1 MTRAIQHL
9 FIAFLIGL
17 ILCPPQMALAG
28 GITPDAAAPA
38 AHQASMDAAQNGVPV
53 VNIVAPNG
61 SGMSHNMFTDFNVGA
76 QGVIINNGIA
86 PGVSQLGGALAQNPN
101 FSGQAASTILNEVTG
116 AGRSSIQGY
125 TEIFGQSANYILAN
139 PNGISINGGGFI
151 NTPRATLTTGVPQY
165 SGGAFQGVDV
175 RGGDV
180 LVEGAG
186 VNADN
191 IDAFAIVTRAA
202 QINAA
207 IYAKK
212 LSITTGQNRLNP
224 ATGATAPL
232 APDGSAAPS
241 VAIDSAA
248 LGGMYAGRITL
259 IGTEAGVGVN
269 TLGPVQATE
278 RLEMT
283 VDGKIQIKGTASSG
297 QDLALTSTT
306 GEVEVSG
313 KVRAAGTAT
322 LTGQT
327 VTVAKADPAD
337 AAIVSAAR
345 AVVNAG
351 ALNNDHLIA
360 GDAETT
366 VAATTV
372 TNTGTIYSGGT
383 ALFRIGDT
391 LYNNRGV
398 ILSKGDM
405 VLEGSA
411 AGQKMLVLQN
421 DSGSIE
427 SLDGGLVFRAGTF
440 NNNNSQFAL
449 VEGATELS
457 YSEGGYWYHGDE
469 GDECYSL
476 FLQYIG
482 TPRVGVANNAH
493 HIPKE
498 YFAAIGLDASRNV
511 FTRDE
516 LVAAIAETDRKLAE
530 DPNYLDADGQGK
542 LAYGRMVAASG
553 RYYIITGGGSG
564 VVYAATTADDSAT
577 GQELGSSV
585 AAQGDVV
592 IEADDARNVVSKI
605 TSAAGDIVINA
616 NTFANVGKD
625 IYRRTTIKWGR
636 GIFQNHSS
644 PSVIPLGGGTEVLL
658 ASIDYAYGTLDAGN
672 RVIISSGAVAN
683 GVTERG
689 GILSP
694 PDPSSQQQ
702 KVADVTTLTGGLPSN
717 GLFQASTN
725 PAHNYLI
732 ETNPA
737 LANLD
742 TFYGSDYALTRM
754 GFDPNAEANKRLGDA
769 FYETRQAGA
778 QIAEL
783 TGRRFLNEGVTS
795 DAEQFLAL
803 MNNAVQAHS
812 DLGLSVGMAL
822 TAEQVAAL
830 ASDIVW
836 FEYREVEGR
845 QVLVPVVYLCSASLG
860 AIAQGGSVIA
870 AGEVRIDTAGDTANA
885 GLIASRGQV
894 TITAD
899 NFFNNQGTV
908 SGQAVA
914 VTATDSIRN
923 TGGDISGTDVALK
936 AGNDVVIAADT
947 ITRSNSD
954 TTYTQIAR
962 AGKVSASGDLS
973 VEAGRDIGILG
984 AAVEAGGDAT
994 LKADGNVAV
1003 STMETTFSHSA
1014 SGSDFDTR
1022 TDMAFNGKS
1031 TVTTG
1036 GTLHI
1041 EAGQD
1046 AAIHGSELESGG
1058 DTTLKAGGDV
1068 TITAATDSVDFH
1080 SHSEGSSGGFFGG
1093 KKSTTIDVAQQ
1104 ATVASLIHSGG
1115 SVTVEAGTAGSGD
1128 AVLHGSRIRAEG
1140 DVALKAEGNVQVT
1153 PNQVENYTN
1162 FQEERSGFMGT
1173 QSSAQDEARTV
1184 TNDRP
1189 EIEAGGKVALDAEQD
1204 VILQSARITSGDE
1217 TEITAREGQV
1227 AMLVSKD
1234 SEYRRKVSSDMGFFS
1249 WSSKDEGSTDETVQH
1264 TEINAAKG
1272 LTITTAE
1279 GVVVEYKETGNVK
1292 EDIAQLAQAPGLE
1305 WMAEIANR
1313 DDVDWQAVQEVHD
1326 QWNESDSGVGGP
1338 GVSLVALAVAVAL
1351 TWTGAGSAFASWAMG
1366 VETGTGAAVGSVGA
1380 TATAGSV
1387 GGAAGAGVAAGATSA
1402 AAGAT
1407 GAAALEGTELAIHT
1421 AIAAGFNSLVTQA
1434 AIQLVGNGGDV
1445 GAAMKALVSID
1456 TVRSLAT
1463 TMLTAGLTQG
1473 ALDVAGVAEEPAL
1486 LSQAESMEDAT
1497 KILNAELLRTAIRT
1511 GIGAGV
1517 ETAVNGGNLDENA
1530 ITSLKVAA
1538 AASIG
1543 SQGAKAIGTAFEK
1556 GQIDVG
1562 VKYIAHAALG
1572 GVLGEITSEDAASGA
1587 MGAVVGEFTGEMLK
1601 AEIEEA
1607 VLAREITPAQALKW
1621 TDAGVDLSKLAAGLV
1636 AAGVGANV
1644 DVAADAG
1651 GNAAK
1656 NNVFFILGAAIIGL
1670 ATLSEAQL
1678 ALLATAAGAVLWASY
1693 KAWLASGGPEKASAW
1708 LQQQLDSMSLP
1719 DEQKQQLAGTPGS
1732 TATDF
1737 ETGLDGS
1744 PAETNHNDE
1753 PTVTTPVGQ
1762 NNVGSLPASEDQS
1775 GQVDSGGVIAQ
1786 VGQYKPVPDEYKTT
1800 GGLPGIKD
1808 AEYIGKQ
1815 NGRFTW
1821 ATKNKVYEWD
1831 SQHGKLE
1838 TYNKGNKEHLGE
1850 TDPKTG
1856 LLDGT
1861 KKDNSRKLGK

>member
-689 GILSP
+689 GIHMP
-694 PDPSSQQQ
+694 PDPSAQQQ
-702 KVADVTTLTGGLPSN
+702 KVADVTTLTDGLPSN

-836 FEYREVEGR
+836 FEYREVEGQ

-860 AIAQGGSVIA
+860 KIAQGGSVIA
-870 AGEVRIDTAGDTANA
+870 AGEVRIDTTGDTANA

-962 AGKVSASGDLS
+962 AGKVSATGDLT

-1022 TDMAFNGKS
+1022 TDMAFNKRS

-1093 KKSTTIDVAQQ
+1093 KKSTTIDVTQQ
-1104 ATVASLIHSGG
+1104 VTVASLIHSGG

-1128 AVLHGSRIRAEG
+1128 AVLHGSRIRADG

-1153 PNQVENYTN
+1153 PNPVENYTN

-1173 QSSAQDEARTV
+1173 QSSAQDEARSV

-1189 EIEAGGKVALDAEQD
+1189 EIEAGGKVALDAKQD

-1234 SEYRRKVSSDMGFFS
+1234 SEYKRTVKTDMGFLT
-1249 WSSKDEGSTDETVQH
+1249 WSSSDKGSVDETVLH
-1264 TEINAAKG
+1264 TLIDAGKG
-1272 LTITTAE
+1272 LTITTPE
-1279 GVVVEYKETGNVK
+1279 GVVVEFKESTGDVRKDAALLANV
-1292 EDIAQLAQAPGLE
+1292 EGLE
-1305 WMAEIANR
+1305 WMGDLLAR
-1313 DDVDWQAVQEVHD
+1313 DDVDWQAVQEIHD
-1326 QWNESDSGVGGP
+1326 QWSKSDGGLGPGGMLIISIIASAVTAGAASSLALAATGLEVATVNGTTTLVMAGTNTVASSMQMALYTAISAGVTSLSAQLATSLGDAAAGGDLGKNLTGIASIDGLRSLAANMIIAGTISTYESDFAGMGAPGEVLAKTAVKTLTNTIIGGDDLEQSFRTALGSTLANHVTSAFKSYAKGEITSKELNRAVNIIISGAAG
-1338 GVSLVALAVAVAL
+1338 
-1351 TWTGAGSAFASWAMG
+1351 GAGSA
-1366 VETGTGAAVGSVGA
+1366 
-1380 TATAGSV
+1380 
-1387 GGAAGAGVAAGATSA
+1387 
-1402 AAGAT
+1402 
-1407 GAAALEGTELAIHT
+1407 
-1421 AIAAGFNSLVTQA
+1421 IA
-1434 AIQLVGNGGDV
+1434 GGDPV
-1445 GAAMKALVSID
+1445 
-1456 TVRSLAT
+1456 
-1463 TMLTAGLTQG
+1463 QG
-1473 ALDVAGVAEEPAL
+1473 ALSSIIAELAEEIKAPELSDEQKAKDGPKAKISQYVYGEGEVPEGYKQMTDDDL
-1486 LSQAESMEDAT
+1486 LAKGIDPTIMVDEKSGFHSELFYNSET
-1497 KILNAELLRTAIRT
+1497 KEYVVAYRGTEITSGSDLNADAVQAFGYVGAQYENVKAQLQKLSLLVKSEGATLTAT
-1511 GIGAGV
+1511 GHSL
-1517 ETAVNGGNLDENA
+1517 GGGL
-1530 ITSLKVAA
+1530 TLAA
-1538 AASIG
+1538 AA
-1543 SQGAKAIGTAFEK
+1543 
-1556 GQIDVG
+1556 
-1562 VKYIAHAALG
+1562 
-1572 GVLGEITSEDAASGA
+1572 
-1587 MGAVVGEFTGEMLK
+1587 TGLVN
-1601 AEIEEA
+1601 EA
-1607 VLAREITPAQALKW
+1607 VAFNP
-1621 TDAGVDLSKLAAGLV
+1621 AGLHDNTIEAMKNDDESV
-1636 AAGVGANV
+1636 KEIKANMNKIATSYISRGDLLNNLQDLFSFIV
-1644 DVAADAG
+1644 PTPL
-1651 GNAAK
+1651 GNR
-1656 NNVFFILGAAIIGL
+1656 VVVEGSGIHFM
-1670 ATLSEAQL
+1670 SDMVEAFN
-1678 ALLATAAGAVLWASY
+1678 
-1693 KAWLASGGPEKASAW
+1693 E
-1708 LQQQLDSMSLP
+1708 
-1719 DEQKQQLAGTPGS
+1719 
-1732 TATDF
+1732 
-1737 ETGLDGS
+1737 
-1744 PAETNHNDE
+1744 
-1753 PTVTTPVGQ
+1753 
-1762 NNVGSLPASEDQS
+1762 
-1775 GQVDSGGVIAQ
+1775 
-1786 VGQYKPVPDEYKTT
+1786 
-1800 GGLPGIKD
+1800 
-1808 AEYIGKQ
+1808 
-1815 NGRFTW
+1815 
-1821 ATKNKVYEWD
+1821 
-1831 SQHGKLE
+1831 
-1838 TYNKGNKEHLGE
+1838 
-1850 TDPKTG
+1850 
-1856 LLDGT
+1856 
-1861 KKDNSRKLGK
+1861 